1 MEQVKVLDWL
11 LEIDKEMTISVY
23 NQLPTTAEDCPCS
36 YCKNYVAASTSFP
49 AEFLS
54 LLDDLGVDPSKASE
68 VYEIC
73 ENENGTH
80 LYGGFYHLVGRI
92 VDGQD
97 VKIPIENTRKIEL
110 SPLTKDVKIGFT
122 TDLSLVPEQ
131 FSGSILQMEFFGD
144 VLWVIE
150 EE

>member
-68 VYEIC
+68 VYEVC

-80 LYGGFYHLVGRI
+80 LYGGFTAYINMHW
-92 VDGQD
+92 
-97 VKIPIENTRKIEL
+97 TRTDEYCLLLINSAAIAINQRGL
-110 SPLTKDVKIGFT
+110 CFLLFFPLWTYRT
-122 TDLSLVPEQ
+122 Q
-131 FSGSILQMEFFGD
+131 
-144 VLWVIE
+144 
-150 EE
+150 